1 MKITYK
7 QDTKERLDKFLSL
20 ELPQLT
26 RSQLK
31 KMILSELVLVNDEI
45 ATVHRWLKNKD
56 VVKLLKTAPEK
67 RIEKKLIA
75 PKILAQTKDYLILEK
90 PAGLLVHPTDRNET
104 NTLADWLRTE
114 FPQVKKVGDEPMRP
128 GIVHRLDKDVSGLM
142 VVALN
147 NDAFDFIKKQFQDRT
162 VKKEYLALVHGSMR
176 ANSGEIDTPIER
188 SKETGLM
195 KANKMAEV
203 SKTAITIYNVEKKFV
218 NYTLLR
224 LQIKT
229 GRTHQIRTHL
239 YSIGHSIVGDSL
251 YRTKDLRK
259 KKKTIENLRIFLH
272 AAYLEFT
279 DLENNRQKYSSSLP
293 SLLKDFLS
301 TIK

>member
-31 KMILSELVLVNDEI
+31 KMILSELVLVNDEV

-56 VVKLLKTAPEK
+56 KITLLKTAPEK

-104 NTLADWLRTE
+104 NTLADWLRAE

-176 ANSGEIDTPIER
+176 ASSGEIDTPIER

>member
-7 QDTKERLDKFLSL
+7 QDNKERLDKFLSI
-20 ELPQLT
+20 ELPHLT

-45 ATVHRWLKNKD
+45 ATVHHWLKNKD
-56 VVKLLKTAPEK
+56 VVTLLKSAPEK

-75 PKILAQTKDYLILEK
+75 PKILAETKDYLILEK

-104 NTLADWLRTE
+104 NTLADWLRAE

-147 NDAFDFIKKQFQDRT
+147 NDAFDFIKKQFQDRS
-162 VKKEYLALVHGSMR
+162 VKKEYLALVHGAMR
-176 ANSGEIDTPIER
+176 ADSGEINTPIER
-188 SKETGLM
+188 DKETGLM
-195 KANKMAEV
+195 KANKMAEE
-203 SKTAITIYNVEKKFV
+203 SKTAITLYKVEKKFR
-218 NYTLLR
+218 NHTLLR

-239 YSIGHSIVGDSL
+239 YSIGHSIVGDPL

-272 AAYLEFT
+272 AAYLEFN
-279 DLENNRQKYSSSLP
+279 DLENTRQKYDSALP
-293 SLLKDFLS
+293 KVLKDFL
-301 TIK
+301 TTLT

>member
-75 PKILAQTKDYLILEK
+75 PQILAQTKDYLILEK

-293 SLLKDFLS
+293 SLLKDFLN

>member
-31 KMILSELVLVNDEI
+31 KMILSELVLVNDEV

-104 NTLADWLRTE
+104 NTLADWLRAE

>member
-56 VVKLLKTAPEK
+56 KITLLKTAPEK

-104 NTLADWLRTE
+104 NTLADWLRAE

-279 DLENNRQKYSSSLP
+279 DLENNRQKYSSNLP

>member
-7 QDTKERLDKFLSL
+7 QDNKERLDKFLSL
-20 ELPQLT
+20 ELPHLT

-31 KMILSELVLVNDEI
+31 KMILSELVLVNNEI

-56 VVKLLKTAPEK
+56 VITLLKTAPEK
-67 RIEKKLIA
+67 RVEKKLIA
-75 PKILAQTKDYLILEK
+75 PKILAETKDYLILEK
-90 PAGLLVHPTDRNET
+90 PAKLLVHPTDKNES
-104 NTLADWLRTE
+104 NTLADWLRDT

-147 NDAFDFIKKQFQDRT
+147 NNAFDFIKKQFQERS
-162 VKKEYLALVHGSMR
+162 VKKEYLALVHGAMR
-176 ANSGEIDTPIER
+176 ADSGEINTPIER
-188 SKETGLM
+188 DKETGLM
-195 KANKMAEV
+195 KANKMAEE
-203 SKTAITIYNVEKKFV
+203 SKSAITLYKVEKKFR

-239 YSIGHSIVGDSL
+239 YSIGHSIVGDPL
-251 YRTKDLRK
+251 YQTKDLRK

-272 AAYLEFT
+272 AAYLEFN
-279 DLENNRQKYSSSLP
+279 DLENNRQKYSSALP
-293 SLLKDFLS
+293 KVLKDFLS